1 MRYLFAIND
10 CSADTWHRCKRLR
23 HALYDQIERLSA
35 RPLAAPRMTQNQL
48 LVGDAFRPPLRARI
62 LRASAWTMTGHIGSQ
77 LLRLS
82 SNLIMTRL
90 LVPEMFGV
98 MVLANV
104 ILIGLQLFSDLGLGQ
119 GIVQSR
125 RGNDL
130 AYLNTV
136 WTAQIIRGGVLWLLA
151 VGIGLALHL
160 LAESRWLPTGS
171 VYADP
176 ILPYVVTVLS
186 FSALI
191 GGFVST
197 RLVTANRNLA
207 MGRITLIEL
216 ISQASALAIMLVWVL
231 WDRSIWAL
239 VVGSL
244 AASTLKVFLS
254 HAILP
259 GEKNTLH
266 WDPEAFREILSFGK
280 WIVLTSILGFLAANG
295 DRLLLGGLTDPATLG
310 LYAIAFFM
318 VSALQETSSK
328 LISYVAFPALSEVAR
343 ERPEDL
349 KRIYYQFRL
358 PVDVFILL
366 ATGALFSAGHLL
378 VDFLYDDRYLGAGH
392 MIEILCIGMF
402 EVRFALAVQCFMAK
416 GKSRLMVPLILIRL
430 LALFGLMPLAYNLYG
445 LDGALWIAGGSA
457 LFALPL
463 TIYFKIQNDLFD
475 LKRELAVLPMLGI
488 GYALGIAINQAILLL
503 GWAN

>member
-1 MRYLFAIND
+1 MRYSFAIND
-10 CSADTWHRCKRLR
+10 SAADAWLRCKRLR
-23 HALYDQIERLSA
+23 QALYDQIERLSA
-35 RPLAAPRMTQNQL
+35 RPLAAPKMSQNQL
-48 LVGDAFRPPLRARI
+48 LVDNAYRPPLRTRI

-77 LLRLS
+77 ILRLS

-125 RGNDL
+125 RGNDPS
-130 AYLNTV
+130 YLNTV
-136 WTAQIIRGGVLWLLA
+136 WTAQIIRGVVLWLLA
-151 VGIGLALHL
+151 LGIGFALYL

-176 ILPYVVTVLS
+176 ILPYVIAVLS

-197 RLVTANRNLA
+197 RLVTANRNLT

-216 ISQASALAIMLVWVL
+216 ISQASALV
-231 WDRSIWAL
+231 SIWAL

-244 AASTLKVFLS
+244 AASTLKVILS

-266 WDPEAFREILSFGK
+266 WDPEAFHEILGFGK
-280 WIVLTSILGFLAANG
+280 WIFLTSILGFLAANG

-310 LYAIAFFM
+310 LYAIAFFI
-318 VSALQETSSK
+318 VSALQEISSK

-378 VDFLYDDRYLGAGH
+378 TDFLYDDRYLRAGH

-402 EVRFALAVQCFMAK
+402 EVRFTLAVQCFMAK
-416 GKSRLMVPLILIRL
+416 GKSQLLVPLILIRL

-445 LDGALWIAGGSA
+445 LDGALWVAGGSA

-463 TIYFKIQNDLFD
+463 TIYFKIQNGLFD